1 MAEFELVIEAGKAE
15 RRYWRDLWSYRE
27 LFLLLSWRDIAVRY
41 KQAFF
46 GLAWAVFRPLLT
58 VGVFTFVFGR
68 MAGLSSNGAPYS
80 VFVLAAMLFWQF
92 FSGGLTQ
99 VTGSLV
105 TNAGMIS
112 KVYFPRI
119 LIPASSLAMSMLDFL
134 IGGCV
139 LLALMLTFGTPITW
153 RLLGLLP
160 LLLLCA
166 ALSLGLGLWTSAL
179 NVRYRDFNHLVPFLL
194 QAWMYA
200 SPVGYGSAVV
210 PLRWQALF
218 FCNPMVGLLEG
229 GRWCVLGQAPPWLP
243 QALALSLAF
252 TALVLTSGLAYFRH
266 TERSF
271 ADVI

>member
-1 MAEFELVIEAGKAE
+1 MAELEMVIEAGKAE

-46 GLAWAVFRPLLT
+46 GLAWAVFRPLLS

-92 FSGGLTQ
+92 FSSGFTQ
-99 VTGSLV
+99 ATGSLV

-119 LIPASSLAMSMLDFL
+119 LIPASSLAMSTLDFA
-134 IGGCV
+134 IGCCV
-139 LLALMLTFGTPITW
+139 MLGFMLGFGVPLTW
-153 RLLGLLP
+153 HLLGLLP

-166 ALSLGLGLWTSAL
+166 GLSLGLGLWTSAL
-179 NVRYRDFNHLVPFLL
+179 NVRYRDFGHLVPFLL

-210 PLRWQALF
+210 PMRWRALF
-218 FCNPMVGLLEG
+218 LCNPLVGLLEG
-229 GRWCVLGQAPPWLP
+229 GRWCVLGQAPAWLP
-243 QALALSLAF
+243 QALALSAIF
-252 TALVLTSGLAYFRH
+252 TALCLASGLAYFRF